1 MASRPGAFAPEDEQ
15 APSAEEHV
23 VVFRLGQEYY
33 ALDIQAVQEIVRIQ
47 PTTAIPGARTQEQ
60 ARANAAAADLAP
72 LPPETMA
79 RVAEV
84 YETHI
89 KPLVHQRW

>member
-47 PTTAIPGARTQEQ
+47 PTTSIPGAEPWVEGIELGRTRRAQ
-60 ARANAAAADLAP
+60 ALCRG
-72 LPPETMA
+72 
-79 RVAEV
+79 
-84 YETHI
+84 
-89 KPLVHQRW
+89 QRIL